1 MKSSLRNMALS
12 LTGIAA
18 VMGAALGVV
27 HHYTEQP
34 IAQAVEN
41 ARYEALSSVLP
52 SGDALQIGDEQE
64 VTVPGDS
71 RPVVV
76 FPAEAGGKFA
86 GAAVETWTM
95 DGFSGEIDVMVGFSA
110 DGKISGYKVLSHA
123 ETPGLGAKAEEWF
136 RLENETSDGATGASQ
151 KGGRSIIGTSR
162 VLSVSKDG
170 GDIDGITAA
179 TITSRAFLQAVN
191 RARKAFEIYT
201 SNCD

>member
-1 MKSSLRNMALS
+1 MRSTLRNMVLS

-27 HHYTEQP
+27 HHYTEEP
-34 IAQAVEN
+34 IAKAVEN

-52 SGDALQIGDEQE
+52 SGDALEIGEE
-64 VTVPGDS
+64 KEITVPGDA

-76 FPAEAGGKFA
+76 FPATAGGEFV

-110 DGKISGYKVLSHA
+110 DGKITGYKVLSHA
-123 ETPGLGAKAEEWF
+123 ETPGLGAKADEWF
-136 RLENETSDGATGASQ
+136 QQSVNGTGGFLA
-151 KGGRSIIGTSR
+151 
-162 VLSVSKDG
+162 VSKDG

>member
-1 MKSSLRNMALS
+1 MKSNLRNMFFS

-27 HHYTEQP
+27 HHYTEAP

-41 ARYEALSSVLP
+41 ARLDALSSVLP
-52 SGDALQIGDEQE
+52 EGDDLEIGDGQE
-64 VTVPGDS
+64 ITVPGDA

-76 FPAEAGGKFA
+76 FPAAVGGKFA

-110 DGKISGYKVLSHA
+110 DGEISGYKVLSHA
-123 ETPGLGAKAEEWF
+123 ETPGLGAKADEWF
-136 RLENETSDGATGASQ
+136 TSIVGTGGFLA
-151 KGGRSIIGTSR
+151 
-162 VLSVSKDG
+162 VSKDG

-191 RARKAFEIYT
+191 RARKAFEIYAT
-201 SNCD
+201 NCE

>member
-1 MKSSLRNMALS
+1 MKSSLRNMLLS

-27 HHYTEQP
+27 HHYTEEP
-34 IAQAVEN
+34 IAKAVEN
-41 ARYEALSSVLP
+41 ARFEALSSVLP
-52 SGDALQIGDEQE
+52 SGDALEIGEE
-64 VTVPGDS
+64 KEITVSGDA

-76 FPAEAGGKFA
+76 FPASAGDEFV

-110 DGKISGYKVLSHA
+110 DGRISGYKVLSHA
-123 ETPGLGAKAEEWF
+123 ETPGLGAKADEWF
-136 RLENETSDGATGASQ
+136 RLEDG
-151 KGGRSIIGTSR
+151 RLIIGANCELAVT
-162 VLSVSKDG
+162 KDG
-170 GDIDGITAA
+170 GNIDGITAA

>member
-1 MKSSLRNMALS
+1 MKSTLRNMVLS

-27 HHYTEQP
+27 HHYTEEP
-34 IAQAVEN
+34 IAQAIER
-41 ARYEALSSVLP
+41 ARFDALSSVLP
-52 SGDALQIGDEQE
+52 SGDALEIGEAKE
-64 VTVPGDS
+64 ITVPGDT

-76 FPAEAGGKFA
+76 FPAEADGKFA

-123 ETPGLGAKAEEWF
+123 ETPGLGAKADEWF
-136 RLENETSDGATGASQ
+136 RLEDGNADGATGASQ
-151 KGGRSIIGTSR
+151 KGRKSIIGTR
-162 VLSVSKDG
+162 HELTVSKDG
-170 GDIDGITAA
+170 GNIDGITAA

-191 RARKAFEIYT
+191 RARNAFEIYT
-201 SNCD
+201 NNCN